1 MISQQNKG
9 RLVLVTIALMFF
21 LPILLAW
28 FLNFYSDFKR
38 DAQGI
43 HHGELIVPPLPLG
56 DLKVTAIGGSEILS
70 LEKKWTL
77 IFLVSDQCDLACEDK
92 LYQLR
97 QIRLAVGK
105 DREKVERVLV
115 IDNEIDWSDYENSFQ
130 NQKVIVK
137 GSPSYESI
145 IKNLKSVKNFDS
157 NAIYLMDA
165 YGSLITK
172 YAYKTAPKG
181 IIKDIERLIRV
192 AP

>member
-56 DLKVTAIGGSEILS
+56 DLKVTAIGASEVLS

-77 IFLVSDQCDLACEDK
+77 IFLVSNQCDLTCEDK

-115 IDNEIDWSDYENSFQ
+115 VDNELDWSDYENSFQ

-165 YGSLITK
+165 YGSLIMK

>member
-56 DLKVTAIGGSEILS
+56 DLKVTAIGASEVLS

-77 IFLVSDQCDLACEDK
+77 IFLVSNQCDLTCEDK

-105 DREKVERVLV
+105 DRDKVERVLV
-115 IDNEIDWSDYENSFQ
+115 VDKELDWSDYENSFQ

-165 YGSLITK
+165 YGSLIMK

>member
-56 DLKVTAIGGSEILS
+56 DLKVTAIGGSDVLS

-77 IFLVSDQCDLACEDK
+77 IFLVSDQCDLTCEDK

-115 IDNEIDWSDYENSFQ
+115 VDNELDWSDYENSFK
-130 NQKVIVK
+130 NQKVIGK
-137 GSPSYESI
+137 GSSSYESI
-145 IKNLKSVKNFDS
+145 TKNLKSVKNFDS

-165 YGSLITK
+165 YGSLIMK

>member
-56 DLKVTAIGGSEILS
+56 ALKVTAIGASEVLS

-77 IFLVSDQCDLACEDK
+77 IFLVSNQCDLTCEDK

-105 DREKVERVLV
+105 DRDKVERVLV
-115 IDNEIDWSDYENSFQ
+115 VDKELDWSDYENSFQ

-165 YGSLITK
+165 YGSLIMK

>member
-56 DLKVTAIGGSEILS
+56 DLKVTAIGASEVLS

-77 IFLVSDQCDLACEDK
+77 IFLVSNQCDLTCEDK

-105 DREKVERVLV
+105 DRDKVERVLV
-115 IDNEIDWSDYENSFQ
+115 VDKELDWSDYKNSFQ

-165 YGSLITK
+165 YGSLIMK

>member
-56 DLKVTAIGGSEILS
+56 DLKVTAIGASEVLS

-77 IFLVSDQCDLACEDK
+77 IFLVSNQCDLTCEDK

-105 DREKVERVLV
+105 DRDKVERVLV
-115 IDNEIDWSDYENSFQ
+115 VDKELDWSDYENSYQ

-165 YGSLITK
+165 YGSLIMK

>member
-56 DLKVTAIGGSEILS
+56 DLKVTAIGASEVLS

-77 IFLVSDQCDLACEDK
+77 IFLVSNQCDLTCEDK

-105 DREKVERVLV
+105 DRDKVERVLV
-115 IDNEIDWSDYENSFQ
+115 VDKELDWSDYENSFQ

-165 YGSLITK
+165 YGSLIMK

-181 IIKDIERLIRV
+181 IIKDIERSIRV

>member
-9 RLVLVTIALMFF
+9 RIVLVTIALMFF

-38 DAQGI
+38 DTHCI

-56 DLKVTAIGGSEILS
+56 DLKVTAIGGSELLS

-77 IFLVSDQCDLACEDK
+77 VFLVSDQCDPICEDK

-105 DREKVERVLV
+105 DREKVERLLV
-115 IDNEIDWSDYENSFQ
+115 VNKKLDWSNYENAFL
-130 NQKVIVK
+130 NQKVIDK
-137 GSPSYESI
+137 GSPSYASI
-145 IKNLKSVKNFDS
+145 TKNLKSAKNFDS
-157 NAIYLMDA
+157 NGIYLMDA
-165 YGSLITK
+165 YGSLIMK

-181 IIKDIERLIRV
+181 IIKDIERLIRI

>member
-43 HHGELIVPPLPLG
+43 HHGELIVPPVPLG
-56 DLKVTAIGGSEILS
+56 DLKVTAIGASEVLS

-77 IFLVSDQCDLACEDK
+77 IFLVSNQCDLTCEDK

-105 DREKVERVLV
+105 DRDKVERVLV
-115 IDNEIDWSDYENSFQ
+115 VDKELDWSDYENSFQ

-165 YGSLITK
+165 YGSLIMK

>member
-56 DLKVTAIGGSEILS
+56 DLKVTAIGASEVLS

-77 IFLVSDQCDLACEDK
+77 IFLVSNQCDLTCEDK

-105 DREKVERVLV
+105 DRDKVERVLV
-115 IDNEIDWSDYENSFQ
+115 VDKELDWSDHENSFQ

-165 YGSLITK
+165 YGSLIMK

>member
-56 DLKVTAIGGSEILS
+56 DLKVTAIGASEVLS

-77 IFLVSDQCDLACEDK
+77 IFLVSNQCDLTCEDK

-105 DREKVERVLV
+105 DRDKVERVLV
-115 IDNEIDWSDYENSFQ
+115 VDKDLDWSDYENSFQ

-165 YGSLITK
+165 YGSLIMK

>member
-56 DLKVTAIGGSEILS
+56 DLKVTAIGGSDVLS

-77 IFLVSDQCDLACEDK
+77 IFLVSDQCDLTCEDK

-115 IDNEIDWSDYENSFQ
+115 VDNELDWSDYENSFK
-130 NQKVIVK
+130 NQKVIDK
-137 GSPSYESI
+137 GSSSYESI
-145 IKNLKSVKNFDS
+145 TKNLKSVKNFDS

-165 YGSLITK
+165 YGSLIMK